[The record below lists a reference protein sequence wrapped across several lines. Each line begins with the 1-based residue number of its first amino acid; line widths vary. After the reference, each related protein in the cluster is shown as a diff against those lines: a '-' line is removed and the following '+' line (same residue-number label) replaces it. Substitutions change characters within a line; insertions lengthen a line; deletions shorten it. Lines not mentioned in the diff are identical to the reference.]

1 MIKLNIW
8 KWRIVLACFTLAGI
22 ALLLPLGIVL
32 FAPDA
37 SQAGAKADLIMVFPG
52 TPDRIAAGF
61 QLAQTG
67 CASKLAVSGVGVKG
81 LEAQAAQFGR
91 PAGVEFVGSSKSR
104 STFEDVFNTRKIV
117 RQHGVRS
124 VLLVTSNWH
133 VPRSSFLL
141 KCFLL
146 GSGVTVQVVPVDDP
160 RTITG
165 TKEARI
171 RQTKL
176 AFNEAVKCW
185 GSTMEMAWSILT
197 GTLLLDV
204 PRCQEFS
211 NFIKR
216 KVLFAHAVR
225 KGGEIGV
232 RSLSALPSYLLS
244 PHSSLPFPPL
254 SS

>member
-1 MIKLNIW
+1 M
-8 KWRIVLACFTLAGI
+8 LACITLAGI
-22 ALLLPLGIVL
+22 ALFLPLGIVIL
-32 FAPDA
+32 APDA
-37 SQAGAKADLIMVFPG
+37 SQAGSKADLIMVFPG

-67 CASKLAVSGVGVKG
+67 CASKLAISGVGVKG

-91 PAGVEFVGSSKSR
+91 PAGVKFVGSSKSR
-104 STFEDVFNTRKIV
+104 STFEDVVNARKIV

-160 RTITG
+160 RTLTG
-165 TKEARI
+165 TKDAQRL
-171 RQTKL
+171 RTKL
-176 AFNEAVKCW
+176 AVNEAVKCW
-185 GSTMEMAWSILT
+185 GSTVEMTWSILT

-204 PRCQEFS
+204 PRCQELS

-216 KVLFAHAVR
+216 RMLFAHAVR
-225 KGGEIGV
+225 QEKSFNS
-232 RSLSALPSYLLS
+232 SLLTPPFSLPS
-244 PHSSLPFPPL
+244 
-254 SS
+254 